1 MKFVRRKARSS
12 LLNVVVNPEE
22 EVPLPGKAEL
32 ETLEKK
38 AEAIVN
44 EFKRF
49 CKALGGTLSGHPY
62 AHPSAKPLTCT
73 LPARARVRLEAR
85 KNPIYGP
92 GDKIERW
99 YMDVE
104 LMATLETGQKA
115 WFHEKSHTFRLE
127 GVGLSVDVVDTQHT
141 EYWSPAF
148 EWTKLEA
155 DGVTEIGLRTHPVN
169 NNIELVIVG
178 KRRW

>member
-1 MKFVRRKARSS
+1 MRFVKKKVPNT
-12 LLNVVVNPEE
+12 LLDVVVNPEE

-49 CKALGGTLSGHPY
+49 CNALGGKLSGHPY
-62 AHPSAKPLTCT
+62 ALTGRLSCILPSK
-73 LPARARVRLEAR
+73 ARVRVEAR
-85 KNPIYGP
+85 KSPIYGP

-99 YMDVE
+99 YVDVE
-104 LMATLETGQKA
+104 MMAALEGGKKA
-115 WFHEKSHTFRLE
+115 WFHEKSHSVRLQ
-127 GVGLSVDVVDTQHT
+127 GVGINVKVLDSQHT
-141 EYWSPAF
+141 EFWSPAF

-155 DGVTEIGLRTHPVN
+155 DEVTEIGLRTHPVN

-178 KRRW
+178 KRGW